1 MKTFSW
7 NNISYVLEL
16 VAIAGVNM
24 NYGVF
29 SLCNYIS
36 LKNEEWNNMLRT
48 FYFQS
53 LKNKQKR

>member
-24 NYGVF
+24 NYSVF